1 MQDHHG
7 DQASGKADDIK
18 WADIHGERVKIGTRI
33 ITRNRKNKLA
43 TPYREAGYMF
53 YYTETPDHPFGVD
66 SADSLVDLAV
76 SYGVLKTSGSWM
88 SYGTEGEKGFVKAQ
102 GKAKMVG
109 LLRDNP
115 EFAKAVHDDTMA
127 VVIGES
133 ESYLKTAD
141 AGAGEFKE

>member
-1 MQDHHG
+1 
-7 DQASGKADDIK
+7 
-18 WADIHGERVKIGTRI
+18 
-33 ITRNRKNKLA
+33 
-43 TPYREAGYMF
+43 
-53 YYTETPDHPFGVD
+53 
-66 SADSLVDLAV
+66 
-76 SYGVLKTSGSWM
+76 M

>member
-1 MQDHHG
+1 M
-7 DQASGKADDIK
+7 
-18 WADIHGERVKIGTRI
+18 
-33 ITRNRKNKLA
+33 
-43 TPYREAGYMF
+43 
-53 YYTETPDHPFGVD
+53 
-66 SADSLVDLAV
+66 
-76 SYGVLKTSGSWM
+76 
-88 SYGTEGEKGFVKAQ
+88 KAQ